1 VAGFVFISIAS
12 SRLTAPRR
20 FARAI
25 RTSMMN
31 WGGRQPLRDSSLPIG
46 ETANALGYRDVYFF
60 HGNSKAGQ
68 V

>member
-1 VAGFVFISIAS
+1 
-12 SRLTAPRR
+12 
-20 FARAI
+20 
-25 RTSMMN
+25 MMN